1 MNTDEQREQRLRNHR
16 DENDRISGDG
26 WIDQV
31 ELPEMDAWAEQ
42 EAAFERFLGEH
53 EQIDVLMMLADEFEA
68 WKAEYKRLYLAVFDA
83 QIAYYNTIMG
93 VTA

>member
-1 MNTDEQREQRLRNHR
+1 MNPDA
-16 DENDRISGDG
+16 

-31 ELPEMDAWAEQ
+31 DLPEMDAWAEQ

-53 EQIDVLMMLADEFEA
+53 EQIDVLMMTPPEYDA
-68 WKAEYKRLYLAVFDA
+68 WKAEYQRRYMAVFEA
-83 QIAYYNTIMG
+83 QIAYYNRLMG